1 MYSAV
6 NTIWVLL
13 GAALIF
19 FMQAGFA
26 MLESGFTRAKNTG
39 NIAMKNIIDLCIGS
53 LMFWFAGFGIMYG
66 SGTKLAGG
74 LDFLTRGDYS
84 AILPEGVPFSAFLI
98 FQMVFCATAATIVSG
113 AMAERTKFAAYCVYS
128 AVISLLIY
136 PVSGHWI
143 WGGGFLEQLGFHD
156 FAGSAAVHLVGGC
169 AALVG
174 AKLLGPRL
182 GKYTKGGAS
191 RAIPGHNLALGALGI
206 LILWFSWFGFT
217 GCSTL
222 SMTGDEAIAQAGN
235 IFVNVN
241 LAAAASTCATM
252 IFTWFR
258 YHKPDITMT
267 VNGALSGLV
276 AITAGCD
283 TVTPGGAVI
292 IGVLAGFFL
301 VLVVEFVDKSL
312 KIDDPVGAI
321 SVHGFNGALGCIMTG
336 LLSKEQG
343 LFYGGGFRFLGVQ
356 CLGVITV
363 AAWVI
368 VTTLILFTLLKK
380 TVGLRVEPQAEI
392 EGLDIH
398 EHGYTGGTFGLSMYG
413 MDYGVLDTAKAD
425 KAPVPVPKVYM
436 EKENTTPGK
445 LTRVEIITRQEKFEA
460 LKTALNDIGIT
471 GMTVTYVMGCGIQKG
486 QLDFYRGVPME
497 VQLRPKVRVEVVV
510 AKVPV
515 SDVVNTARKVLFTGN
530 IGDGKIFIHDVEDV
544 VKVRT
549 GEIGYDA
556 MQGGNA
562 E

>member
-1 MYSAV
+1 MYSSV

-13 GAALIF
+13 GAAMIF

-26 MLESGFTRAKNTG
+26 MLETGFTRAKNAG
-39 NIAMKNIIDLCIGS
+39 NIAMKNVIDLCIGT
-53 LMFWFAGFGIMYG
+53 LMFWFLGFGIMYG
-66 SGTKLAGG
+66 SGGKLFGG
-74 LDFLTRGDYS
+74 IDILAKGDYS
-84 AILPEGVPFSAFLI
+84 AVLPEGVSFSAFLI
-98 FQMVFCATAATIVSG
+98 FQTVFCATSATIVSG
-113 AMAERTKFAAYCVYS
+113 AMAERTRFAAYCIYS
-128 AVISLLIY
+128 AVISLVIY

-143 WGGGFLEQLGFHD
+143 WGGGFLEQMGFHD
-156 FAGSAAVHLVGGC
+156 FAGSAAVHLAGGS

-174 AKLLGPRL
+174 AKLLGPRI
-182 GKYTKGGAS
+182 GKYTRGGAS

-206 LILWFSWFGFT
+206 LILWFSWFGFA
-217 GCSTL
+217 GGSTL
-222 SMTGDEAIAQAGN
+222 SMTGDETIARAGD

-241 LAAAASTCATM
+241 LAAAASTCTTM

-258 YHKPDITMT
+258 YRKPDITMT
-267 VNGALSGLV
+267 LNGALAGLV

-283 TVTPGGAVI
+283 VVSREGAAI
-292 IGVLAGFFL
+292 IGIAAGFCL

-312 KIDDPVGAI
+312 KIDDPVGAV
-321 SVHGFNGALGCIMTG
+321 SVHGFNGMLGCVMTG
-336 LLSKEQG
+336 LLSSEKG
-343 LFYGGGFRFLGVQ
+343 LFYGGGLHFLGIQ
-356 CLGVITV
+356 CLGVLAV

-368 VTTLILFTLLKK
+368 ITTWILFTVIKK

-392 EGLDIH
+392 EGLDVH
-398 EHGYTGGTFGLSMYG
+398 EHGYAAISGLAFPG
-413 MDYGVLDTAKAD
+413 MDYSMMDTADAED
-425 KAPVPVPKVYM
+425 APAPVPVVYQTKTPY
-436 EKENTTPGK
+436 EPGK

-486 QLDFYRGVPME
+486 QLDFYRGVPVE

-515 SDVVNTARKVLFTGN
+515 EDVVNTARKVLFTGN

-549 GEIGYDA
+549 GEIGYEA